1 MAKQYLEAGEIVN
14 THGIRG
20 EVKINPWADGPEF
33 LVDFDTL
40 YLNGT
45 AYEVTY
51 TEIDHGPRL
60 GVTKIRTL
68 DPCITPE
75 AKARR
80 REVLR
85 QTCLD
90 LIRQGL
96 A

>member
-1 MAKQYLEAGEIVN
+1 MQIEI
-14 THGIRG
+14 I
-20 EVKINPWADGPEF
+20 
-33 LVDFDTL
+33 
-40 YLNGT
+40 NGT

-80 REVLR
+80 REILR

-90 LIRQGL
+90 LIRRGL